1 MDHNE
6 IRFRILHTLYQKH
19 YSPQLQHPQNT
30 DKVIEEDGLAN
41 TDKYEVMGDI
51 VYLEEKHLIK
61 GNSFLGDK
69 YPPWVKITSYGIDFV
84 ERVFER
90 FVQNLE
96 KENIDN
102 ESKSKVRQLLNENNS
117 MSSKIQTVVDLA
129 QKYTGL
135 WLNIIQIVGSLFGNR

>member
-1 MDHNE
+1 LVRE
-6 IRFRILHTLYQKH
+6 
-19 YSPQLQHPQNT
+19 QHPQNT
-30 DKVIEEDGLAN
+30 DKVIEETGLAN
-41 TDKYEVMGDI
+41 TDKYEVTGDI
-51 VYLEEKHLIK
+51 LYLEEKHLIK
-61 GNSFLGDK
+61 GNSFVGDT

-90 FVQNLE
+90 FAQNLE

-117 MSSKIQTVVDLA
+117 VSSKIQMVVDLA

-135 WLNIIQIVGSLFGNR
+135 WLNIMQIVGSLFGNR